1 MKKVIISQIKSK
13 IGVSPAQRDTLR
25 SLGLRKIGSK
35 EEKDL
40 SPQILGMIQ
49 KVNHLISIEEA

>member
-1 MKKVIISQIKSK
+1 MKKDIISQIKSK

-35 EEKDL
+35 VEKDL
-40 SPQILGMIQ
+40 SPQIQGMSQ
-49 KVNHLISIEEA
+49 KVNHLISI

>member
-35 EEKDL
+35 GRKRFIT
-40 SPQILGMIQ
+40 QIQGMIQ
-49 KVNHLISIEEA
+49 KLIT